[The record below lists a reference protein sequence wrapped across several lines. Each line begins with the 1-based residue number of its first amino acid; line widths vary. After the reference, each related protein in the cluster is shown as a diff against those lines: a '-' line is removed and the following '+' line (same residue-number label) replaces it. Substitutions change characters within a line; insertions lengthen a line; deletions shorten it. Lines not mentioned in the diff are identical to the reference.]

1 MVLSDPSQSSF
12 RRFQLSFLCAL
23 ESLVGEGLQSL
34 QCSGRDAAMT
44 HVHSLPAEW
53 LPVSIAPIDAD
64 LEVCVM
70 DFDGILHALVFPCHK
85 DGTEWV
91 DALTKKYVDI
101 HPTHW

>member
-1 MVLSDPSQSSF
+1 MQVKRATIQRAIGYLHHFVWGVLI
-12 RRFQLSFLCAL
+12 
-23 ESLVGEGLQSL
+23 
-34 QCSGRDAAMT
+34 MT
-44 HVHSLPAEW
+44 HIHSLSREW
-53 LPVSIAPIDAD
+53 LPVSIAPFDAD

-101 HPTHW
+101 HPTHWRKWTENC